1 MAPEEFP
8 AKPPPDDVIYLN
20 QSLLTK
26 VPAKYWWI
34 MICVTAGVLTVILTT
49 SVQTYNA
56 LLAEDWSPYDGP
68 MKKLR
73 TTLSIGVRDEKIKH
87 IENALK
93 VSRLVE
99 RLPQLYK
106 ESEGG
111 FAADKKKYQALF
123 KRGSK
128 TNDNW
133 RLFGWNLYYI
143 SKANERKTWHDAEY
157 FCKSRDSHL
166 TSILNEE
173 EQKYLSSKL
182 NESAWIGLTDENV
195 EGHWEWTDGSRL
207 IRKYWAEGNPNRSV
221 RDGEADEDCAAI
233 KPSGSDLN
241 WIDDDCQEFRR
252 WVCKERLVAG
262 SN

>member
-87 IENALK
+87 IENGPEEFA
-93 VSRLVE
+93 VPTIDRGSDSRLFPKDSLHKAE
-99 RLPQLYK
+99 
-106 ESEGG
+106 
-111 FAADKKKYQALF
+111 ALF
-123 KRGSK
+123 KKGSK

-133 RLFGWNLYYI
+133 KLFGWNLYYI

-207 IRKYWAEGNPNRSV
+207 IR
-221 RDGEADEDCAAI
+221 
-233 KPSGSDLN
+233 
-241 WIDDDCQEFRR
+241 
-252 WVCKERLVAG
+252 
-262 SN
+262 